1 MQRIVALHRP
11 EVPRRPMD
19 AYHWRPVTCSGS
31 GKTQTAK
38 QLLEM
43 EGRAHEWGRHTESSI
58 QDIGNWNL
66 SCKKVR
72 S

>member
-1 MQRIVALHRP
+1 
-11 EVPRRPMD
+11 MD

-43 EGRAHEWGRHTESSI
+43 EGRAHEWGRHTELSI